1 MTDNQSVRKTP
12 ADLLAAVRNAARQE
26 QFLEVISAAEA
37 RKRFESAIDL
47 EPLPSE
53 SIKLENVLD
62 RVLALTLAAPTDV
75 PAFDRS
81 GVDGFAVRAADT
93 TGSGDRTPR
102 RLLLNAEV
110 IACGHAP
117 ALEVRAG
124 TATAIATGGV
134 IPRGA
139 DAVVMI
145 EHTDVLEASEGP
157 MIVVRRAVGP
167 GQSVSFAGSDIAR
180 GEAVLR
186 RGQRIGSREIGMLAA
201 CGFAEVPVV
210 RRPRVAV
217 LSTGDELVPPGS
229 PLRPAAVYDSNGAI
243 VAAAVREAGG
253 EAVGYGAFPDSEV
266 ELEAVVR
273 RALAECNMVVIS
285 GGTSKGVGDLSY
297 RILSRL
303 GLPGVL
309 VHGVA
314 LKPGKPLC
322 LAAVDGKPIA
332 VLPGFPTSAIF
343 TFHTFVAPV
352 IRQRAGFRITS
363 EVGREEFVLVALV
376 PGDKGLVAFPTGK
389 GSGAVTSFSQ
399 ADGFVAIDALSG
411 GLDAGSNQRVT
422 LIGAA
427 ARTPDIV
434 IMGSHCVA
442 LDILIERMSEQGFLV
457 RTVAVGSMGGVA
469 AIERSECDIAPV
481 HLFDSATGVY
491 NCHLVRPGITLKSG
505 WQRIQGFV
513 FRPGDARFAGKS
525 AQEALRAALA
535 DPSCLMINRNAG
547 AGTRILMDQLL
558 GGRRPPGYA
567 NQPKSHNAV
576 VAAVAQGRADWGI
589 AIATVAKL
597 YAMAFLSISPE
608 RYDFLVAESRCSR
621 PAVQAFL
628 AALAVPDLRERIAA
642 LGMKFDD
649 GSAVSGSLARGGN

>member
-1 MTDNQSVRKTP
+1 MTDNQSVRKAP

-26 QFLEVISAAEA
+26 QFLEVVSAAEA

-53 SIKLENVLD
+53 IISLENTLD

-93 TGSGDRTPR
+93 TGSSDRTPR

-145 EHTDVLEASEGP
+145 EHTDVLEAPEGP

-186 RGQRIGSREIGMLAA
+186 RGQSISSREIGMLAA

-229 PLRPAAVYDSNGAI
+229 PLRPGAVYDSNGAI

-266 ELEAVVR
+266 ELEAAMR
-273 RALAECNMVVIS
+273 RALAECDMVVVS
-285 GGTSKGVGDLSY
+285 SGTSKGVGDLSY

-303 GLPGVL
+303 GLPE
-309 VHGVA
+309 
-314 LKPGKPLC
+314 
-322 LAAVDGKPIA
+322 
-332 VLPGFPTSAIF
+332 FWF
-343 TFHTFVAPV
+343 TASP
-352 IRQRAGFRITS
+352 S
-363 EVGREEFVLVALV
+363 
-376 PGDKGLVAFPTGK
+376 
-389 GSGAVTSFSQ
+389 SQ
-399 ADGFVAIDALSG
+399 A
-411 GLDAGSNQRVT
+411 
-422 LIGAA
+422 
-427 ARTPDIV
+427 
-434 IMGSHCVA
+434 SHCV
-442 LDILIERMSEQGFLV
+442 
-457 RTVAVGSMGGVA
+457 
-469 AIERSECDIAPV
+469 
-481 HLFDSATGVY
+481 
-491 NCHLVRPGITLKSG
+491 
-505 WQRIQGFV
+505 
-513 FRPGDARFAGKS
+513 
-525 AQEALRAALA
+525 
-535 DPSCLMINRNAG
+535 
-547 AGTRILMDQLL
+547 
-558 GGRRPPGYA
+558 
-567 NQPKSHNAV
+567 
-576 VAAVAQGRADWGI
+576 
-589 AIATVAKL
+589 
-597 YAMAFLSISPE
+597 
-608 RYDFLVAESRCSR
+608 SR
-621 PAVQAFL
+621 
-628 AALAVPDLRERIAA
+628 
-642 LGMKFDD
+642 
-649 GSAVSGSLARGGN
+649 

>member
-1 MTDNQSVRKTP
+1 MTDNQSVRK
-12 ADLLAAVRNAARQE
+12 
-26 QFLEVISAAEA
+26 A
-37 RKRFESAIDL
+37 RKRFESAINL

-53 SIKLENVLD
+53 IVRLENALE
-62 RVLALTLAAPTDV
+62 RVLASSLAAPNDV

-81 GVDGFAVRAADT
+81 GVDGFAV
-93 TGSGDRTPR
+93 
-102 RLLLNAEV
+102 
-110 IACGHAP
+110 HAP
-117 ALEVRAG
+117 MLEVRAG
-124 TATAIATGGV
+124 TTTAIATGGV

-145 EHTDVLEASEGP
+145 EHTDVLETPEGP
-157 MIVVRRAVGP
+157 MIVVRRPVGP
-167 GQSVSFAGSDIAR
+167 GQAVSFAGSDIAR

-201 CGFAEVPVV
+201 CGFAELPVV
-210 RRPRVAV
+210 RRPRVGV
-217 LSTGDELVPPGS
+217 LSTGDELVSPGL

-243 VAAAVREAGG
+243 VAAAIREAGG
-253 EAVGYGAFPDSEV
+253 EAVGYGAFPDNEV
-266 ELEAVVR
+266 ELDAAVR
-273 RALAECNMVVIS
+273 RALAECDMVVVS

-343 TFHTFVAPV
+343 TF
-352 IRQRAGFRITS
+352 R
-363 EVGREEFVLVALV
+363 
-376 PGDKGLVAFPTGK
+376 K

-427 ARTPDIV
+427 ARAPDIV

-469 AIERSECDIAPV
+469 AIERGECDIAPV

-491 NCHLVRPGITLKSG
+491 NRHLVRPGITLKSG
-505 WQRIQGFV
+505 WQRIQGSV

-547 AGTRILMDQLL
+547 AGTRILIDQLL
-558 GGRRPPGYA
+558 GGQRPPGYA

-597 YAMAFLSISPE
+597 YAMAFLPISPE

-628 AALAVPDLRERIAA
+628 AALAAPDVREQIAA

-649 GSAVSGSLARGGN
+649 GSAVSGSPARGGN